1 MLTFNGPFNNNLTW
15 NRLKKRGWLRM
26 LTSWFLCGN
35 FDDTVDPVLFC
46 LPNDGGALH
55 LKASGVVPVTSQR
68 SAVNNMVC

>member
-1 MLTFNGPFNNNLTW
+1 
-15 NRLKKRGWLRM
+15 M

-35 FDDTVDPVLFC
+35 FDDTVDAVLFC